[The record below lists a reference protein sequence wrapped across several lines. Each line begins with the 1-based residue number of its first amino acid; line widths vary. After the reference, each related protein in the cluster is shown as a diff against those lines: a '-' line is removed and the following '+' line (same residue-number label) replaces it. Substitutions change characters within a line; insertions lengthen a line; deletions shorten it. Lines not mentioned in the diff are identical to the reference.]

1 MAHTS
6 WSDPA
11 TKLSTKNQPKQISY
25 LTVDPYKQPSHKGKK
40 KHKWRKKRDW
50 TSFALKVKNA
60 RNDQYLSFS
69 HTHTPKKNS
78 NDDRLI
84 NDKAA
89 GAPEHELVVSKAL
102 RKDWKKRPGWVSMQ
116 CFGDSTPSPFSWNPF
131 QSFHMFQVF
140 EEIRN
145 LFGPCGHECLR
156 SFFLTKNWWRR
167 SSLV

>member
-25 LTVDPYKQPSHKGKK
+25 LKVDPYKQPRHKGKK
-40 KHKWRKKRDW
+40 KHRWRKKRDW
-50 TSFALKVKNA
+50 TSFTFKVKNA
-60 RNDQYLSFS
+60 GNDHYLSVS
-69 HTHTPKKNS
+69 HTKQKINS

-131 QSFHMFQVF
+131 QSFHMLQVF

-156 SFFLTKNWWRR
+156 SFFLPKNWWRR